1 MEYPNEIIVEKGT
14 PEYNVLYEHS
24 ELFRIIANNYSE
36 NEDNVKLSSKFF
48 EDDWPMFVDLFFP
61 ELGYNP
67 LFTFKNRT
75 IQVRSNRGTKAQMA
89 QLLRFMLVDDEK
101 TMMNFAKSQARKQ
114 LNAPASTVSRGKGT
128 RKNGTNERKRGN
140 SNYNNYNNNN
150 NNNNNNKNNENNGP
164 KFGFIDNNE
173 EELLGK
179 LSPQNMKKYF
189 PNEGRRTRRNHK
201 N

>member
-36 NEDNVKLSSKFF
+36 NKDKVKLSSTFF
-48 EDDWPMFVDLFFP
+48 EDEWPMFVDLFFP
-61 ELGYNP
+61 DLGYNP

-89 QLLRFMLVDDEK
+89 QLLRYMLVDDED
-101 TMMNFAKSQARKQ
+101 TMMNFAKAQAKKQ
-114 LNAPASTVSRGKGT
+114 INAPIDIAPRGTGVRKT
-128 RKNGTNERKRGN
+128 RRNVTK
-140 SNYNNYNNNN
+140 NNNN
-150 NNNNNNKNNENNGP
+150 NYSSNINLNRKFNNNNNIEL
-164 KFGFIDNNE
+164 GFTENE
-173 EELLGK
+173 EYLLSK
-179 LSPQNMKKYF
+179 LSNKNANKYF
-189 PNEGRRTRRNHK
+189 LKHGKSRRNHK

>member
-1 MEYPNEIIVEKGT
+1 MDYPNEIIVEKGT

-24 ELFRIIANNYSE
+24 ELFRIIANNYSK

-89 QLLRFMLVDDEK
+89 QLLRYMLVDDEN
-101 TMMNFAKSQARKQ
+101 TMMNFAKSQAKKQ
-114 LNAPASTVSRGKGT
+114 LNAPVEVAPRGTGVHKT
-128 RKNGTNERKRGN
+128 RKNVSK
-140 SNYNNYNNNN
+140 NNNFNTNGNTNGNTNLNRKFN
-150 NNNNNNKNNENNGP
+150 N
-164 KFGFIDNNE
+164 DNNIELGFTKNE
-173 EELLGK
+173 ENLLGK

-189 PNEGRRTRRNHK
+189 PNEGRRSRTRRNHK

>member
-1 MEYPNEIIVEKGT
+1 MSYPDEIIVEKGT

-75 IQVRSNRGTKAQMA
+75 IQVRSNRGTKAQLA
-89 QLLRFMLVDDEK
+89 QLLRYMLVDDEN
-101 TMMNFAKSQARKQ
+101 TMMNFAKSQAKKQ
-114 LNAPASTVSRGKGT
+114 LNAPVEVAPRGTGIHKT
-128 RKNGTNERKRGN
+128 RKNVSK
-140 SNYNNYNNNN
+140 NNNFNTNGNIN
-150 NNNNNNKNNENNGP
+150 NTNLNRKFNN
-164 KFGFIDNNE
+164 DNNIELGFTKNE
-173 EELLGK
+173 ENLLGK
-179 LSPQNMKKYF
+179 LSNKNAKKYF
-189 PNEGRRTRRNHK
+189 KVGKSRRNHK